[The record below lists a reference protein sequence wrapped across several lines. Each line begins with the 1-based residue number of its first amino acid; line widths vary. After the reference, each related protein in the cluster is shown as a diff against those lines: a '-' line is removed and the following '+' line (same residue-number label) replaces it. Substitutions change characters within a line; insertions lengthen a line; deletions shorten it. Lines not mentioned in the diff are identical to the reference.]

1 MSNKDNRIYWAKASR
16 GMLNLGHDNFVR
28 AEKVVAVM
36 EASSL
41 PMKRLRD
48 KAAQEDRLIDATAGR
63 RTKAVIITDTQHVF
77 LSALSPNTLQ
87 DRLVGRENLSTQA
100 QLELEEGEFAS

>member
-1 MSNKDNRIYWAKASR
+1 MSNKDSKISWAKGSK

-28 AEKVVAVM
+28 SERVVAVM

-48 KAAQEDRLIDATAGR
+48 KASQEGRLIDATAGR
-63 RTKAVIITDTQHVF
+63 RTKAVLVTDTQHVF
-77 LSALSPNTLQ
+77 LSALSPHTLQ
-87 DRLVGRENLSTQA
+87 DRLVEKEQLPTLA

>member
-1 MSNKDNRIYWAKASR
+1 MSNKDNKISWAKGSK

-28 AEKVVAVM
+28 SERVVAVM

-48 KAAQEDRLIDATAGR
+48 KASQEGRLIDATAGR
-63 RTKAVIITDTQHVF
+63 RTKAVLVTDTQHVF
-77 LSALSPNTLQ
+77 LSALSPHTLQ
-87 DRLVGRENLSTQA
+87 DRLVEKEQLPTLA

>member
-1 MSNKDNRIYWAKASR
+1 MSNKDSKISWAKGSK

-28 AEKVVAVM
+28 SERVVAVM

-48 KAAQEDRLIDATAGR
+48 KASQEGRLIDATAGR
-63 RTKAVIITDTQHVF
+63 RTKAVLITDTQHVF
-77 LSALSPNTLQ
+77 LSALSPHTLQ
-87 DRLVGRENLSTQA
+87 DRLVEKEQLPTLA

>member
-1 MSNKDNRIYWAKASR
+1 MSNKDNKISWAKGSK

-28 AEKVVAVM
+28 SERVVAVM

-48 KAAQEDRLIDATAGR
+48 KASQEGRLIDATAGR
-63 RTKAVIITDTQHVF
+63 RTKAVLVTDTQHVF
-77 LSALSPNTLQ
+77 LSALSPHTLQ
-87 DRLVGRENLSTQA
+87 DRLVEKEPLPTLA

>member
-1 MSNKDNRIYWAKASR
+1 MSNKDNKISWAKGSK

-28 AEKVVAVM
+28 SERVVAVM

-48 KAAQEDRLIDATAGR
+48 KASQEGRLIDATAGR
-63 RTKAVIITDTQHVF
+63 RTKAVLITDTQHVF
-77 LSALSPNTLQ
+77 LSALSPHTLQ
-87 DRLVGRENLSTQA
+87 DRLVEKEQLPTLA

>member
-1 MSNKDNRIYWAKASR
+1 
-16 GMLNLGHDNFVR
+16 MLNLGHDNFVR
-28 AEKVVAVM
+28 SDRVVAVM

-48 KAAQEDRLIDATAGR
+48 KASQEGRLIDATAGR
-63 RTKAVIITDTQHVF
+63 RTKAVLITDTQHVF
-77 LSALSPNTLQ
+77 LSALSPHTLQ
-87 DRLVGRENLSTQA
+87 DRLVDKEQFPTLA